1 MAHEAAVLRAADV
14 RAPRVRTEQR
24 FYIGFGIF
32 VILLSFAGFAPS
44 LIDQSRRFAPPTTL
58 HLVHGATA
66 LAWLLLYVT
75 QALLVAKG
83 RVDLHRRL
91 GWTGP
96 AIAALLV
103 LFGYYTTIEG
113 AFRVSDLSGD
123 VTRLAIEPGSPPFTE
138 AEYIAGIWGPLGVLI
153 NFSLLVAA
161 GIVFRHRAEL
171 HKRLMVF
178 ALTPLVFESLMHLSG
193 TLVGRV
199 ALSRGTLFIGWLVAV
214 VAVHFIP
221 AVHDKLTRGRIHPA
235 SIWIPLLS
243 IVGFVVLNAVVAPSS
258 LALKVGS
265 WLLK

>member
-1 MAHEAAVLRAADV
+1 MADEAVVLRAANV
-14 RAPRVRTEQR
+14 PARQVRTGQG
-24 FYIGFGIF
+24 FYAGFGIF

-58 HLVHGATA
+58 LLVHGATA
-66 LAWLLLYVT
+66 FAWLLLYVT
-75 QALLVAKG
+75 QALLVARG

-91 GWTGP
+91 GWAGP
-96 AIAALLV
+96 VIAALLI
-103 LFGYYTTIEG
+103 LFGYYTTIDG

-123 VTRLAIEPGSPPFTE
+123 ATRLGIEPGSPPFTD
-138 AEYIAGIWGPLGVLI
+138 AEYIAAFYGPLGVLI

-178 ALTPLVFESLMHLSG
+178 ALMPLAFEALLHLSG

-199 ALSRGTLFIGWLVAV
+199 PLSRGALLIGWLVVV

-243 IVGFVVLNAVVAPSS
+243 IVGFVVLNAVVAPSA
-258 LALKVGS
+258 LGLKVGS